1 MARYRIALIG
11 ALAVIGV
18 VAVFFAVRATSA
30 TPDTIAADV
39 AGSLPTSASAA
50 DLIASSQRPAA
61 PEFQGLAGWINTDP
75 RTMASLRGQVVLIDF
90 WTYSCVNCVHTIPH
104 LQALQSKYSST
115 GLTIVGVHSPEFDFE
130 KSPGNVGAAVKRL
143 GVTWPVAVDSKMG
156 TWNAWGNRYWP
167 AEYLVDREG
176 HVAYYHYGEGDYD
189 RTERAIQALLGTN
202 GAIAAASTPAADPTR
217 TPELYAGSERGTIQA
232 PYGPR
237 GQTTTYADSASPSLL
252 GKIQVIGD
260 WADLG
265 QSLEARGSAKVRL
278 RFHANDLF
286 LVAESA
292 DPGRSLTVSATLDG
306 LPIGDSNRG
315 PDLAG
320 SALTVGR
327 SDLFHLVV
335 NAGPGNHLLELTVPA
350 GFRLYTF
357 TFE

>member
-1 MARYRIALIG
+1 MDRYRIALFG
-11 ALAVIGV
+11 ALGIIGV
-18 VAVFFAVRATSA
+18 VAVFFALRANSA
-30 TPDTIAADV
+30 TPDSIAADV
-39 AGSLPTSASAA
+39 ASSQPTSTSAA

-75 RTMASLRGQVVLIDF
+75 RTMASLRGRVVLIDF
-90 WTYSCVNCVHTIPH
+90 WTYSCVNCVHTLPH
-104 LQALQSKYSST
+104 LQALQSKYSSA

-130 KSPGNVGAAVKRL
+130 KSPGNVTAAVKRL
-143 GVTWPVAVDSKMG
+143 GVTWPVALDSKMA

-189 RTERAIQALLGTN
+189 KTERAIQALVGTS
-202 GAIAAASTPAADPTR
+202 GAVTAAAQPAADPAR
-217 TPELYAGSERGTIQA
+217 TPEVYAGSDRGSIQGA
-232 PYGPR
+232 YGPR
-237 GQTTTYADSASPSLL
+237 GQTVTYADAAPPTVP
-252 GKIQVIGD
+252 GKIEVVGG

-265 QSLEARGSAKVRL
+265 QSLEARGPATVRL

-286 LVAESA
+286 MVAEA
-292 DPGRSLTVSATLDG
+292 VDPGRVLTVTARLDG
-306 LPIGDSNRG
+306 APIGDGNRG
-315 PDLAG
+315 PDLSG
-320 SALTVGR
+320 SSLTVGR

-335 NAGPGNHLLELTVPA
+335 NAGAGSHLLELTVPA